1 MLRKL
6 ALGIGAALSVA
17 TFGCAGPQSALRP
30 GAAPGEVQQASSS
43 GNAANARDREGFA
56 GAVGFSGAGEMSDS
70 QDPIPIVPNPSSP
83 SDASFGR
90 WPGDGVGGR
99 WGGGNP
105 VASGKR

>member
-6 ALGIGAALSVA
+6 ALGIGAALSVGA
-17 TFGCAGPQSALRP
+17 FGCAGPQSSLRP
-30 GAAPGEVQQASSS
+30 TAAAGEVSQAGNS
-43 GNAANARDREGFA
+43 GNAGSARDREGFA
-56 GAVGFSGAGEMSDS
+56 GAVGFSGGGEMSDS
-70 QDPIPIVPNPSSP
+70 QDPIPIVPSPISP

-90 WPGDGVGGR
+90 WPGDGVGGH